1 MKKIKE
7 NNELY
12 INNCENKN
20 EISLNK
26 SNVSYDYI
34 RTNSNVNRKEKGLFI
49 RKEIFD
55 HAIIYTTSKLEEN
68 TLLIYLRNFYEYFKK
83 TKQNNNN
90 EKNLNEEIYISLN
103 DWLAY
108 NELLNNQDNV
118 LFNIFTTNICRSM
131 WTLLSI
137 TLQSVRKK
145 NNLNKQNTIF
155 NTPYEELHIYK
166 TNKKKKENKYRDD
179 DKKEFFN
186 KYDRYYIKD
195 NEEKNQTEY
204 NKINSNENKKENSID
219 NIKKNDNYFSVW
231 NNGWLNEYIC
241 IELVIFFIIL
251 QFLKIDN
258 VKKKYDKSLSED
270 CWPNFIES
278 PRSISNSSNSSL
290 KNVNNLNNSLYR
302 QNLSDF
308 FNFCGKNYKNFL
320 KTYLIAFLSST
331 DISNSTLSD
340 MPLYF
345 KSYHFFLLDFI
356 IDTNDNKNV
365 HETFLLNN
373 DYQILYKT
381 KHILNWLLD
390 SLCMDESNYNVGTMN
405 MYHSDLNEN
414 NILNCGI
421 EEINNDIYEIKHLQG
436 KTLYINSDKNIVNII
451 NCKECNIFIISTV
464 EYLKINFCVDCYIIS
479 LSVEMIT
486 TLFNSSN
493 IDIHLVT
500 RCLKIENAVD
510 TNIYVYTE
518 TNIIIFGDTRNI
530 QLAPYN
536 ILNSNQKKCLE
547 KSKIIFN
554 EKNCE
559 LFAFPLKCKTNICHS
574 SLNLA
579 NTLKTSNN
587 NFMNTFDENKVLSKE
602 NITNNNSYNHL
613 NDNKKLSIS
622 NKTHDN
628 TNLSNSFTDYVY
640 YLLNPANFFL
650 VEFPGNDLYCR
661 KKNMRDNLNESSFNE
676 NIDNNLNERENNTM
690 NNDLKYN
697 FSNYINNNTNDKY
710 VCLFLPEV
718 YKNAIENQNEYI
730 LSFLNFMNNIKLTN
744 SQKQKITKILTFK
757 LYEYIRKS
765 QKTFRLLNDF
775 IIRDQENA
783 NIHFNN

>member
-1 MKKIKE
+1 MKKIRQS
-7 NNELY
+7 NELY
-12 INNCENKN
+12 KNIYENKDEN
-20 EISLNK
+20 SSNK
-26 SNVSYDYI
+26 SNNSYDFV
-34 RTNSNVNRKEKGLFI
+34 RTNLNVKRKEKSLFI

-55 HAIIYTTSKLEEN
+55 HTIIYTTSKLEEGS
-68 TLLIYLRNFYEYFKK
+68 LLTYLRNFYEYFKK
-83 TKQNNNN
+83 RKQNNNY
-90 EKNLNEEIYISLN
+90 EKNLNEEIYICLN

-108 NELLNNQDNV
+108 NELVNNQDNI
-118 LFNIFTTNICRSM
+118 LFNVFSTNICKSL
-131 WTLLSI
+131 WILLSI
-137 TLQSVRKK
+137 TLQCVRKK

-155 NTPYEELHIYK
+155 NTSFEELHIYK
-166 TNKKKKENKYRDD
+166 TNNKKKEKKCTDGE
-179 DKKEFFN
+179 KKELLN
-186 KYDRYYIKD
+186 KYDKYNIKD
-195 NEEKNQTEY
+195 NEDKNIMDH
-204 NKINSNENKKENSID
+204 NKMSNNENKKDIDSI
-219 NIKKNDNYFSVW
+219 KRNDNYFSVW
-231 NNGWLNEYIC
+231 NDGWLNENIC

-270 CWPNFIES
+270 CWPNYMDS
-278 PRSISNSSNSSL
+278 PRSVSNSSNSSL
-290 KNVNNLNNSLYR
+290 KNLNNLNNSLYR

-345 KSYHFFLLDFI
+345 KNYHFFLLDFI

-365 HETFLLNN
+365 HEKFLLNN
-373 DYQILYKT
+373 EYQILYKT
-381 KHILNWLLD
+381 KNILNWLLD
-390 SLCMDESNYNVGTMN
+390 SLCINESNYNVGMMN
-405 MYHSDLNEN
+405 MCYSSDIYEN
-414 NILNCGI
+414 DILNYGI
-421 EEINNDIYEIKHLQG
+421 EKINNDIYEIKNLQG
-436 KTLYINSDKNIVNII
+436 KTLYINNDKNIVNII

-464 EYLKINFCVDCYIIS
+464 EYLKINFCIDCYIIC

-510 TNIYVYTE
+510 TNIYAYTE

-547 KSKIIFN
+547 KSKIVFN

-559 LFAFPLKCKTNICHS
+559 LFAFPLKCKTNLCHS
-574 SLNLA
+574 SLNLT

-587 NFMNTFDENKVLSKE
+587 NFMNTYDENKLLSRE
-602 NITNNNSYNHL
+602 IITSNNNNYHL
-613 NDNKKLSIS
+613 NDNKKLNIS
-622 NKTHDN
+622 NKTHEHN
-628 TNLSNSFTDYVY
+628 NLASSFTDYVY
-640 YLLNPANFFL
+640 YLLNPSNFFL
-650 VEFPGNDLYCR
+650 VEFSDNDLYCK
-661 KKNMRDNLNESSFNE
+661 KKNMSDNLNESKCNSNE
-676 NIDNNLNERENNTM
+676 NINYNFNECKNNSENN
-690 NNDLKYN
+690 NLKYN
-697 FSNYINNNTNDKY
+697 FSNYVNKITNDKY

-718 YKNAIENQNEYI
+718 YKNAIENQDEHI
-730 LSFLNFMNNIKLTN
+730 LSFLNFMNSIKLTN

-775 IIRDQENA
+775 IRDQENA
-783 NIHFNN
+783 NVYFNN